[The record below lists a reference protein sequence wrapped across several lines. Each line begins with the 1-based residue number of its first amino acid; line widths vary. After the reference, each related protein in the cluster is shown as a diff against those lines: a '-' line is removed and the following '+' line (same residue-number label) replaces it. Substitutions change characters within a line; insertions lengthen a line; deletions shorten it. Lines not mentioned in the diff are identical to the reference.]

1 MLSDGVIRKS
11 MMNGELQIYP
21 VPDDYQ
27 FQPAS
32 VDLRLDGEIL
42 DPLTGIRHEFFHTPW
57 KILPGKQLLGCTVET
72 VRVPSNMIARVEG
85 KSTWGRK
92 FIAIHSTAGFI
103 DPGFEGEIT
112 LEIMNHGPHP
122 VELEYG
128 ALICQISFDWLDEPA
143 LRPYGHP
150 ELKSHYQHQ
159 QGPTAARC

>member
-1 MLSDGVIRKS
+1 MISDGGIRKALN
-11 MMNGELQIYP
+11 NGELFISP
-21 VPDDYQ
+21 LPDDFQ

-32 VDLRLDGEIL
+32 VDLRLDGEVL
-42 DPLTGIRHEFFHTPW
+42 EPLTGIRHEFYHTPI
-57 KILPGKQLLGCTVET
+57 KIPPGKQLLGSTIET
-72 VRVPSNMIARVEG
+72 VYIPDNMIARVEG

-92 FIAIHSTAGFI
+92 FITIHSTAGFI
-103 DPGFEGEIT
+103 DPGFEGGIT
-112 LEIMNHGPHP
+112 LEIMNQGPAP

-150 ELKSHYQHQ
+150 ELRSKYQHQ